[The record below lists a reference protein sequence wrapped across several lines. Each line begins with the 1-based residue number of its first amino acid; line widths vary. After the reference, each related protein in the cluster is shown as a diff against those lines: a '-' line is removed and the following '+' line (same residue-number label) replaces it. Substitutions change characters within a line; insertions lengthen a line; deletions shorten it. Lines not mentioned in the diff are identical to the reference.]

1 MLWPTCLFYS
11 TMSFL
16 WLCLLINFKLCLPM
30 TLLSRDW
37 YIQSRFVYFI
47 IFHQFKSIFILYQ
60 PIKNLYF
67 KSRWRLFTFVFAPCT
82 PSIKPQSTTMVTL
95 TIVLLR
101 FICHLFEHVVPLV
114 LSVLLWTHHFL
125 LTLSLLFVQR
135 AGAFLLLLHFIDPHT
150 CFSMFSCLLGEF
162 FTLESCPFILPCF
175 SNFKQV
181 FSSICLCAAR
191 LSFHQF
197 RCFCKSLF

>member
-1 MLWPTCLFYS
+1 MAHLPFYS

-16 WLCLLINFKLCLPM
+16 WLCLLINFKLCLSM
-30 TLLSRDW
+30 TLLSRDR

-67 KSRWRLFTFVFAPCT
+67 KSRWRLFTFVFAPCI

-101 FICHLFEHVVPLV
+101 FICHLFPLV
-114 LSVLLWTHHFL
+114 AKLVLNFPLCCWSLPCTP
-125 LTLSLLFVQR
+125 SLLFLQR
-135 AGAFLLLLHFIDPHT
+135 AAALPSSFNFIDPSAL
-150 CFSMFSCLLGEF
+150 FSVLPCLLHSLK
-162 FTLESCPFILPCF
+162 TSESLRYVLPCF
-175 SNFKQV
+175 SN
-181 FSSICLCAAR
+181 L
-191 LSFHQF
+191 
-197 RCFCKSLF
+197 